1 MSFYGQMR
9 WDQFQQ
15 FFYKH
20 LLTAVPFDK
29 QDLFNDTISSG
40 EYANI
45 APQTQ
50 AYIEPNEDF
59 ATLRINAANQW
70 IRVSPIDSKGDQGT
84 SFSGFHIFH
93 GAPDT
98 STAKQYMIYKPLRDD
113 EVEKDSAVQ
122 LTAGNF
128 FVVTTPYVDAA
139 GHITSQFGSTVY
151 RLPDQLIQIAQAV
164 WNPEIEDWEQDV
176 RDLTLD
182 INDQKFHFASD
193 GFIKLM
199 LNETCNLL
207 SLEHISYHAEQIET
221 QGIAFLGAATESY
234 TAEKLNPGDFI
245 TTDKI
250 VFDSCGHGYSIEKIY
265 LQLPI
270 TDTDAKLEGISA
282 DLLTL
287 QSEFALHVEEYNGLV
302 TKQREDIDALFEST
316 NKLQAFVHTDVLT
329 GDIPSDIVGMRNALV
344 AFMPE
349 GMANGTETIAQ
360 TLAMSINQTR
370 GRLEGIA
377 NQQDGTLRGL
387 LARVTLLENV
397 AREHGWTVPIPD

>member
-20 LLTAVPFDK
+20 LLTAVPFNQK
-29 QDLFNDTISSG
+29 DLFNNTITEG

-45 APQTQ
+45 SSQTQ

-59 ATLRINAANQW
+59 ATLRINTANPW
-70 IRVSPIDSKGDQGT
+70 IRVSPIDSHGDQGT

-98 STAKQYMIYKPLRDD
+98 STAKQYVIYKPLKDN
-113 EVEKDSAVQ
+113 EVEKDSAIQ

-128 FVVTTPYVDAA
+128 FMSTTPYVDGA
-139 GHITSQFGSTVY
+139 GHITNEFESTVY

-164 WNPEIEDWEQDV
+164 WNSEIEDWEQDV

-182 INDQKFHFASD
+182 SNDQKFHFASD

-207 SLEHISYHAEQIET
+207 SLEHISYHAEQVET

-234 TAEKLNPGDFI
+234 TAEKLSPGDFI

-250 VFDSCGHGYSIEKIY
+250 IFDPCGHGYSIEKIY

-270 TDTDAKLEGISA
+270 TDTDTQLEALTA

-287 QSEFALHVEEYNGLV
+287 KSEFDLHTEEYSGLV
-302 TKQREDIDALFEST
+302 AEQRKDINTLFEST
-316 NKLQAFVHTDVLT
+316 NKLQAFVHSDVMS
-329 GDIPSDIVGMRNALV
+329 GDIPSDISNMRNALV
-344 AFMPE
+344 AFLPE
-349 GMANGTETIAQ
+349 GSANGTETIAQ

-370 GRLEGIA
+370 SKLENIA

-387 LARVTLLENV
+387 LARVTLLENI